1 MDVAPVSTRRTLF
14 PLLPKGTDYV
24 HDMPRPFLGLFVGLL
39 LASASLPAQETQPN
53 FVILFA
59 DDLGINDLG
68 CFGRKDQNTPNL
80 DRLAAEGARFTQAYA
95 AASVCSPSRAGLLT
109 GQSPAR
115 LRITTFLPGR
125 SDRASHRLL
134 AATVNNNLPTGV
146 PTIAQFLKPKGYVSA
161 AVGKWHLGGKG
172 HLPTDHGFD
181 EYFAGK
187 ANPGAESPMGGKGEL
202 GHADYA
208 VKFIQRNKAKPFF
221 LYLAFDNPHIPL
233 AAPAKRIEAN
243 AKAFHPTYAALVE
256 SLDVA
261 CGRVL
266 QALEDNGLA
275 QNTFVVFASDN
286 GGVHISELKESPPTY
301 NAPSRAGKGYL
312 YEGGIRT
319 PLIIRYPGRLA
330 AREIAEPVVLGDL
343 CPTICAL
350 AKAPAPTL
358 PDFQDISPLLFDSKP
373 SAAAKP
379 RALFW
384 HQPHYMNQGGRPG
397 GAMRE
402 GDWKLIEQYEDG
414 RLELYDLAKDPGETT
429 DLAAA
434 EPARVAAMR
443 GKLEAWRRRVGA
455 TPSKANPNFDR
466 ALWDDCFV
474 KTDTSKLQAL
484 PTSEAMRP
492 LLANWHKAMQN
503 TATDGTNALIFLEA
517 RDAKVKAVKM
527 KYEDLPQKDTLGF
540 WVNAED
546 TASWTF
552 TAPLAGKYRVTVLQG
567 CGKGNGGSTV
577 AIEAGA
583 SRCEFTVEETGH
595 FQRFVPREIGQVELA
610 AGDNTLTVRPLK
622 KAKAAVMDLR
632 RVILERIDQPG
643 PMRSA
648 AMRAPA
654 LKAISLTA
662 FLPYPETE

>member
-1 MDVAPVSTRRTLF
+1 
-14 PLLPKGTDYV
+14 
-24 HDMPRPFLGLFVGLL
+24 MPRLFLGLFVGAL
-39 LASASLPAQETQPN
+39 LALLPAAAQETPPN

-80 DRLAAEGARFTQAYA
+80 DKLAADGARFTQAYA

-115 LRITTFLPGR
+115 LKITTFLPGR
-125 SDRASHRLL
+125 PDRASHRVL
-134 AATVNNNLPTGV
+134 AATVNNNLPAGV
-146 PTIAQFLKPKGYVSA
+146 QTIAQLLKPKGYATA

-172 HLPTDHGFD
+172 HQPTDHGFD

-187 ANPGAESPMGGKGEL
+187 PNPGAESPQGGKGEL

-208 VKFIQRNKAKPFF
+208 VKFIQRSKDKPFF

-233 AAPAKRIEAN
+233 AAPAKGIEAN
-243 AKAFHPTYAALVE
+243 AKSFHPTYAALVE

-266 QALEDNGLA
+266 KALEDNGLSK
-275 QNTFVVFASDN
+275 NTFVVFASDN

-319 PLIIRYPGRLA
+319 PLIIRYPGRIA
-330 AREIAEPVVLGDL
+330 TREISEPVVLGDL

-350 AKAPAPTL
+350 AKVPAPATL
-358 PDFQDISPLLFDSKP
+358 DFQDISPVLFDSKP
-373 SAAAKP
+373 PADAKP
-379 RALFW
+379 RTLFW
-384 HQPHYMNQGGRPG
+384 HQPHYMNQGGKPG
-397 GAMRE
+397 GVARE

-414 RLELYDLAKDPGETT
+414 SLELYNIAKDPSETT

-434 EPARVAAMR
+434 EPTRVAALR
-443 GKLEAWRRRVGA
+443 GKLEAWRRSVGA
-455 TPSKANPNFDR
+455 EPIKANPNFGR
-466 ALWDDCFV
+466 ALWENCFV
-474 KTDTSKLQAL
+474 KIDTSKLKAL

-492 LLANWHKAMQN
+492 LLADWHKAMQN
-503 TATDGTNALIFLEA
+503 PVTDGANPLIFLEA
-517 RDAKVKAVKM
+517 RDAQVKATKM

-540 WVNAED
+540 WVNVED

-552 TAPLAGKYRVTVLQG
+552 KAPLAGKYRVTVLQG

-577 AIEAGA
+577 AVEAGA
-583 SRCEFTVEETGH
+583 SKCEFTVEETGH
-595 FQRFVPREIGQVELA
+595 FQRFVPREVGQLELA
-610 AGDNTLTVRPLK
+610 AGDNTLTIRPLK
-622 KAKAAVMDLR
+622 KAKSAIMDLR
-632 RVILERIDQPG
+632 RVILERMDRPG

-648 AMRAPA
+648 FINAPA
-654 LKAISLTA
+654 IKAISLTA

>member
-1 MDVAPVSTRRTLF
+1 
-14 PLLPKGTDYV
+14 
-24 HDMPRPFLGLFVGLL
+24 MPRLILGLL
-39 LASASLPAQETQPN
+39 LGALLAFVPASAQETPPN

-68 CFGRKDQNTPNL
+68 CFGRKDQRTPNL
-80 DRLAAEGARFTQAYA
+80 DKLAAEGARFTQAYA

-115 LRITTFLPGR
+115 LKITTFLPGR
-125 SDRASHRLL
+125 SDRASHRVLGASL
-134 AATVNNNLPTGV
+134 NANLPAGV
-146 PTIAQFLKPKGYVSA
+146 QTIAQLLKPKGYVSA

-172 HLPTDHGFD
+172 HQPTDHGFD

-187 ANPGAESPMGGKGEL
+187 ANPGAESPQGGKGEL

-208 VKFIQRNKAKPFF
+208 AKFIERNKAKPFL

-233 AAPAKRIEAN
+233 AAPAKGIEAN
-243 AKAFHPTYAALVE
+243 AKSFHPTYAALVE

-266 QALEDNGLA
+266 KALEDNGLA
-275 QNTFVVFASDN
+275 KNTVVIFASDN

-301 NAPSRAGKGYL
+301 NAPSRAGKGFV
-312 YEGGIRT
+312 YEGGLRT

-330 AREIAEPVVLGDL
+330 AREIGAPVVLGDL

-350 AKAPAPTL
+350 AKVPAPATL
-358 PDFQDISPLLFDSKP
+358 DFQDISPLLFDSQP
-373 SAAAKP
+373 PADAKP
-379 RALFW
+379 RTLCW
-384 HQPHYMNQGGRPG
+384 HQPHYMNQGGRPAG
-397 GAMRE
+397 VIRE

-414 RLELYDLAKDPGETT
+414 SLELYNLAKDPSETT
-429 DLAAA
+429 DLAAP
-434 EPARVAAMR
+434 EPARVAALR
-443 GKLEAWRRRVGA
+443 GKLEAWRRSVGA
-455 TPSKANPNFDR
+455 EPIKANVSFGR
-466 ALWDDCFV
+466 TGWEACFV
-474 KTDTSKLQAL
+474 KTDVSRLQAL

-492 LLANWHKAMQN
+492 QLADWRKAMN
-503 TATDGTNALIFLEA
+503 DAATEGTNSLIFLEA
-517 RDAKVKAVKM
+517 RDAQVKATKM

-546 TASWTF
+546 TAAWTF
-552 TAPLAGKYRVTVLQG
+552 QAPLAGKYRVTVLQG

-577 AIEAGA
+577 AVEAGA

-595 FQRFVPREIGQVELA
+595 FQRFVPREIGQIELK
-610 AGDNTLTVRPLK
+610 AGENTLTVRPLK

-632 RVILERIDQPG
+632 RVILERVD
-643 PMRSA
+643 
-648 AMRAPA
+648 
-654 LKAISLTA
+654 
-662 FLPYPETE
+662 